1 MTALPAAPDH
11 LLATDGT
18 PRFGRYRGHLPAPDW
33 ASLAAPWQRTALWRR
48 FHHKRWQYVALST
61 QELFCGIAI
70 VDIGWTNTCF
80 AYVFHRPS
88 GTLLA
93 DLSQDGLP
101 GLTANLANSLQAGQQ
116 SHFRAPGATI
126 RFQSLGHDRYQLDVD
141 WKHLHIKATLS
152 QPAGPSL
159 TAFGPIAEGG
169 SVHSTEKTTALQVSG
184 SLHVAGQSFTLDQG
198 CASLDYSNG
207 LLARETQW
215 RWASAHGQAIGF
227 NLQAGYFGTQEN
239 VLWIDG
245 NMVPLAAAHFEFNAQ
260 SPLQPWRITT
270 EDGLLDLTF
279 QPEGARGANKNLLI
293 AASRYIQPIGTFHG
307 LVKAAADSPPREVKN
322 LVGVTEDHYSRW

>member
-1 MTALPAAPDH
+1 MTALPAAPDN

-33 ASLAAPWQRTALWRR
+33 ASLAAPWQRSTLWRR

-61 QELFCGIAI
+61 QDLFCGIAI

-101 GLTANLANSLQAGQQ
+101 GLTAAVAHSLQAGQS
-116 SHFRAPGATI
+116 SHFRAPGVNI
-126 RFQSLGHDRYQLDVD
+126 RFDAQGHDRYQLQLQ
-141 WKHLHIKATLS
+141 WKHLEIHAALA
-152 QPAGPSL
+152 QPAGDSL
-159 TAFGPIAEGG
+159 TACGPIIDGG
-169 SVHSTEKTTALQVSG
+169 SVHSTEKTTALAVTG
-184 SLHVAGQSFTLDQG
+184 EIRVAKQTYSLDQG
-198 CASLDYSNG
+198 VASLDYSNG
-207 LLARETQW
+207 LLARNTCW
-215 RWASAHGQAIGF
+215 RWASAHSRSIGF

-239 VLWIDG
+239 VLWLEG
-245 NMVPLAAAHFEFNAQ
+245 QMVALAAAQFTFDPQ
-260 SPLQPWRITT
+260 SPLQPWHIRT
-270 EDGLLDLTF
+270 EDGLLDLQF
-279 QPEGARGANKNLLI
+279 QPEGARSENKNLLI

-307 LVKAAADSPPREVKN
+307 SVRLDAHAPAYAVKQ
-322 LVGVTEDHYSRW
+322 LVGVTEDHFSRW